1 MPVIGIGGTSAV
13 SMQTIVDMR
22 ARLDELQRQL
32 ASGRRATS
40 YAGVGLDRGLTIGL
54 RSQLSAI
61 SGYQQ
66 SITQVGVRLELM
78 QNQLTQF
85 DKVTQTSKSSIMLSQ
100 FALNGASQTRDQLN
114 IKGTLDQLVGMLN
127 TGADGR
133 YLFSG
138 RSVTQVPVDT
148 TDHILDGD
156 GLKAGLR
163 QLISERR
170 QADLGAS
177 GLGRVSVASS
187 GGAATSITEDA
198 GVFGFK
204 LVGASSNIAGSTVTG
219 PTGSPAVLDFD
230 LGPAN
235 PNPGETVTFT
245 FTLPDGTTRDLT
257 LRATASATPDDDEFT
272 IGADSTVTAGNLQT
286 TLMASLGTMAATEL
300 TAASAIA
307 AGNDFFDTDA
317 SNPPQ
322 RVDGPPFDTA
332 TAMIDGTAANT
343 VQWYRRQRHRRS
355 ALHGGRSRRHGA
367 DGVLRL
373 PRQRACASRLDPEH
387 GDLLG
392 GQLHR
397 DRPERGG
404 AVQRVEGAARPG
416 AAGQRHRAEALRYRG
431 PARRRADRAEQRQG
445 APPADQLDAG
455 EPVAEHRG
463 RADRGGRGADSGD
476 ADQPAGD
483 AADHRAAAAHDAA
496 AIPVIAVVRD

>member
-22 ARLDELQRQL
+22 ARLDDLQRQL

-235 PNPGETVTFT
+235 PNPGETVTFS

-343 VQWYRRQRHRRS
+343 VQWYIGDNDTDDPRS
-355 ALHGGRSRRHGA
+355 TAVARADTALTVSYGSRANEHALRVSIQSMAIFSAVSFTGTDPNEEAQYNALKGR
-367 DGVLRL
+367 
-373 PRQRACASRLDPEH
+373 
-387 GDLLG
+387 LG
-392 GQLHR
+392 QALQGSATEQKLSDIAGQLAGAQIALNNAK
-397 DRPERGG
+397 ERH
-404 AVQRVEGAARPG
+404 QQTNSTLESLLQNIEGAPTEEV
-416 AAGQRHRAEALRYRG
+416 AAQILAMQTNLQATLQTTALLLRTTLLQY
-431 PARRRADRAEQRQG
+431 
-445 APPADQLDAG
+445 L
-455 EPVAEHRG
+455 
-463 RADRGGRGADSGD
+463 
-476 ADQPAGD
+476 
-483 AADHRAAAAHDAA
+483 
-496 AIPVIAVVRD
+496 